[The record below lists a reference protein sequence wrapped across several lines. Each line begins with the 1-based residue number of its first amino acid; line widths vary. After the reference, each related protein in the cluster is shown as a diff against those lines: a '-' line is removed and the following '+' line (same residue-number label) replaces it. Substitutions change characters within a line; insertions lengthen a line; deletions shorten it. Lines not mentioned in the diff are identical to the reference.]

1 MVIRGRQNKR
11 ITELD
16 GVRGVAIALVLA
28 WHYLASQIHAESGSV
43 VAYAMVPLRL
53 SWSGVDLFFVLSGF
67 LIGGIL
73 IESKGRPGA
82 ARTFWTRRACRIL
95 PLYVLTLC
103 LFYIALLSGLEPY
116 APWLLADAMPAFSYA
131 TFTQNFAMAVKD
143 TFGAN
148 WIGVS
153 WSLAI
158 EEQFYLILALML
170 LALPRRVSLFL
181 IAALIGAAPIA
192 RSFISG
198 GAAAHVLPFCRSEPI
213 LVGVLLAFL
222 VRDPIWENR
231 KSLLPILATGVL
243 VGGLVYFAT
252 ALTLHAKWS
261 LLYDPLAL
269 FYGSVVLLSLRFAGT
284 AGTSLL
290 RSPLLSWLGNR
301 SFGIFLMHQPV
312 SGVLHQAILSR
323 APMIDDAASALVT
336 VVALLTTFVLAE
348 ASFRWLES
356 PFLALGR
363 RQTVLPPIV
372 KHRQA

>member
-1 MVIRGRQNKR
+1 
-11 ITELD
+11 
-16 GVRGVAIALVLA
+16 
-28 WHYLASQIHAESGSV
+28 
-43 VAYAMVPLRL
+43 
-53 SWSGVDLFFVLSGF
+53 
-67 LIGGIL
+67 
-73 IESKGRPGA
+73 
-82 ARTFWTRRACRIL
+82 
-95 PLYVLTLC
+95 
-103 LFYIALLSGLEPY
+103 
-116 APWLLADAMPAFSYA
+116 
-131 TFTQNFAMAVKD
+131 
-143 TFGAN
+143 
-148 WIGVS
+148 
-153 WSLAI
+153 
-158 EEQFYLILALML
+158 
-170 LALPRRVSLFL
+170 
-181 IAALIGAAPIA
+181 
-192 RSFISG
+192 
-198 GAAAHVLPFCRSEPI
+198 
-213 LVGVLLAFL
+213 
-222 VRDPIWENR
+222 
-231 KSLLPILATGVL
+231 VL

-261 LLYDPLAL
+261 PLYDPLAL